1 MSETARS
8 SWVGRALLVAR
19 RDFKHTVLTKAFL
32 FGIIGVPLLIIGA
45 MAILALIMATQEQPP
60 LEGTVAIVDRTGQ
73 LTPAVER
80 EFELVS
86 DAPTVEREFERV
98 SDAPAVQ
105 MPGGAGLLG
114 PGFGQAQA
122 MLGRGE
128 VRVTVERVVPEPDDD
143 EAASRLAVEERVR
156 SGDLLAAAIVPAS
169 LLAGPADPDGP
180 PFVLLTTARLDA
192 DHVGLIERVVGRGIV
207 RVRAERSSQDVED
220 MRRLL
225 RAPSSSTTTLLASGG
240 EEDQSEETRVLRQI
254 IVPIAFMMLLWG
266 STFGGG
272 QHLLSSTIEEK
283 SNRVME
289 VLLSAVSPLQLM
301 AGKIFGACLV
311 GLLIVC
317 VYSGVII
324 AGLVAAARMD
334 LIEPIQLV
342 YLAVY
347 FFMAVFMV
355 ASLMA
360 AVGSAVS
367 DVREANSLLMP
378 VMLILTFP
386 LMLWFPISQ
395 DPNGMVAT
403 VFSFIPPA
411 TPFVMILRI
420 AADEAVPAWQI
431 VASIAWGY
439 LCVLGMIWMASRIFR
454 VGVLMQGK
462 PPSPLELIR
471 WLRYS

>member
-1 MSETARS
+1 MSEPARS
-8 SWVGRALLVAR
+8 RWVRRALIVAW

-32 FGIIGVPLLIIGA
+32 FGIVGIPILIIGA
-45 MAILALIMATQEQPP
+45 MAIFGLIMATHEQPP
-60 LEGTVAIVDRTGQ
+60 LEGTIAVVDPSGR
-73 LTPAVER
+73 LSPAVR
-80 EFELVS
+80 EEFSRHATPPEIELPAGAEIF
-86 DAPTVEREFERV
+86 APGAAK
-98 SDAPAVQ
+98 AP
-105 MPGGAGLLG
+105 
-114 PGFGQAQA
+114 A

-128 VRVTVERVVPEPDDD
+128 VRVEVERLDESDV
-143 EAASRLAVEERVR
+143 EAARAAVEERVR
-156 SGDLLAAAIVPAS
+156 TGQLLAAALVSDDLLRAPPA
-169 LLAGPADPDGP
+169 ADGP
-180 PFVLLTTARLDA
+180 PDRYELLTTSNLDA
-192 DHVGLIERVVGRGIV
+192 DHVGLIERTIGRGIV
-207 RVRAERSSQDVED
+207 RVRAEHTSQDVDEL
-220 MRRLL
+220 RRLL
-225 RAPSSSTTTLLASGG
+225 RRPSSRTTTLLAAGG
-240 EEDQSEETRVLRQI
+240 EEDQSEATRVVRQML
-254 IVPIAFMMLLWG
+254 VPIVFMMLLWG

-311 GLLIVC
+311 GLLIVS
-317 VYSGVII
+317 VYSSVSIV
-324 AGLVAAARMD
+324 GLVAAARMD

-347 FFMAVFMV
+347 FFMAFFMV

-367 DVREANSLLMP
+367 DLREANSLLMP
-378 VMLILTFP
+378 VMLVLTFP

-395 DPNGMVAT
+395 DPNGIVAT

-439 LCVLGMIWMASRIFR
+439 LCVLGMIWTASRIFR

-462 PPSPLELIR
+462 PPNPIELIR